1 VIERKFDIAMKDG
14 DAEAI
19 LYRPDDERACP
30 GVLFLTD
37 IFGIRPANQGM
48 AQRLAAKGYAVLMP
62 NVFYRHGKIP
72 LLDFE
77 FKMGEARSM
86 KLMGALFAA
95 EPNDRMGPDG
105 ALYADFLLAQKGVS
119 GTKIGV
125 VGYCFSGAM
134 ALRTA
139 AETPDRIA
147 AAASFHGGRLVT
159 DAADSPHLLL
169 PKVKAR
175 LYFGHAIEDQSM
187 TADNIKTLEAALE
200 KWGGKYRSET
210 YQGAL
215 HGWTVPGRN
224 VYNEPQ
230 AEVAFDRLTELL
242 RKALDQP

>member
-1 VIERKFDIAMKDG
+1 VIERKFDLAMTDG

-19 LYRPDDERACP
+19 LYRPDDAKAYP

-37 IFGIRPANQGM
+37 IFGIRPTNQGM

-77 FKMGEARSM
+77 FKMGEERSM
-86 KLMGALFAA
+86 KLMNALFAA

-105 ALYADFLLAQKGVS
+105 ALYTDFLLAQKGVS

-125 VGYCFSGAM
+125 VGYCFTGAM

-139 AETPDRIA
+139 AETPDKIA
-147 AAASFHGGRLVT
+147 AMASFHGGRLVT
-159 DAADSPHLLL
+159 DGADSPHLLL
-169 PKVKAR
+169 PKVKAQ
-175 LYFGHAIEDQSM
+175 LYFGHAVEDNSM
-187 TADNIKTLEAALE
+187 TADNIKTLEASLE
-200 KWGGKYRSET
+200 KWGGKYQSET

-215 HGWTVPGRN
+215 HGWTVPGRP

-230 AEVAFDRLTELL
+230 AEIAFEKLTALL
-242 RKALDQP
+242 AQAL